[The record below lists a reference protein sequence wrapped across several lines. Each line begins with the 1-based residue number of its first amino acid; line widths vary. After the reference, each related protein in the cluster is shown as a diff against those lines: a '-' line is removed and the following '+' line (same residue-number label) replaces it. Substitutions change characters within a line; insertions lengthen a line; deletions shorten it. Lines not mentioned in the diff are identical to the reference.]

1 MSQKTVS
8 VALSGLTLVG
18 LGVLAKGGYDVM
30 EKKKKRTLEEAQ
42 SKQQQQPPQAGDP
55 LPGQVSCIMLL
66 CNNSNVF
73 SPLIVD
79 ERCFHTSGTAA

>member
-30 EKKKKRTLEEAQ
+30 EKKKKRTLEAEEAQ
-42 SKQQQQPPQAGDP
+42 SRQPPQAGDP
-55 LPGQVSCIMLL
+55 LPGQVSCIMMLL
-66 CNNSNVF
+66 CNNSNV
-73 SPLIVD
+73 PLIAD
-79 ERCFHTSGTAA
+79 ERCFHTAA

>member
-30 EKKKKRTLEEAQ
+30 EKKKKRTLELEEAQ
-42 SKQQQQPPQAGDP
+42 SRQQQQPPQAGDP

-73 SPLIVD
+73 FPP
-79 ERCFHTSGTAA
+79 